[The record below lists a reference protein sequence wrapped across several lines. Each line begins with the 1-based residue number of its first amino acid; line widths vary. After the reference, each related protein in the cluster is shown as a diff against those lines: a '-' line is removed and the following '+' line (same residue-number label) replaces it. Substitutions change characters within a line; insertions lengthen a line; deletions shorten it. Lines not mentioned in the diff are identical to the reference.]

1 MWRIFKEKLFTCSHF
16 GLKYNLCR
24 HKSPLEWGCGEWQQV
39 EYTVPVSTKILCMIS
54 KGDSFAVY
62 CIFQMATLIAG
73 CKQNTRQISIH
84 TPIHMQKGCRWMS
97 FLSQRC
103 FTLSSCYLIFWLQN
117 KSCILFFA
125 FNIGDN
131 PACWKERQR
140 KSLWTR
146 LLLTLPR
153 CSVCV
158 HSIVD
163 STCWCITMTRELLGG
178 RSQALTQVKIS
189 LLCKTKEILNQIWV
203 PFSAGG
209 FKLLHTS
216 SATVWW
222 EAK

>member
-1 MWRIFKEKLFTCSHF
+1 MPCTGYFIDEYFMNMTNQYTYYLVKDFHLIYSFGTAAQLMWRIFKEKLFTCSHF

-131 PACWKERQR
+131 PACWKER
-140 KSLWTR
+140 
-146 LLLTLPR
+146 
-153 CSVCV
+153 
-158 HSIVD
+158 
-163 STCWCITMTRELLGG
+163 
-178 RSQALTQVKIS
+178 
-189 LLCKTKEILNQIWV
+189 
-203 PFSAGG
+203 
-209 FKLLHTS
+209 
-216 SATVWW
+216 
-222 EAK
+222 